1 MGRKNLH
8 VMSLSITDTNC
19 SSTAAIHHQS
29 FTSPEM
35 KPFGGL
41 VFNYKSS
48 SSFNQYF
55 SPVNQPQRKTSFFAA
70 LG

>member
-1 MGRKNLH
+1 
-8 VMSLSITDTNC
+8 
-19 SSTAAIHHQS
+19 
-29 FTSPEM
+29 M